1 MGNLHDRLLAECGN
15 WLFGTELDSLLREAA
30 EFIKQHSW
38 QPIETAPKNG
48 RTILLAASK
57 VYAGYWSAADQSWKD
72 AYHYYR
78 DPTRWM
84 PLPAPQEEA

>member
-38 QPIETAPKNG
+38 QPDATG
-48 RTILLAASK
+48 RRVGWRLR
-57 VYAGYWSAADQSWKD
+57 
-72 AYHYYR
+72 HN
-78 DPTRWM
+78 
-84 PLPAPQEEA
+84 